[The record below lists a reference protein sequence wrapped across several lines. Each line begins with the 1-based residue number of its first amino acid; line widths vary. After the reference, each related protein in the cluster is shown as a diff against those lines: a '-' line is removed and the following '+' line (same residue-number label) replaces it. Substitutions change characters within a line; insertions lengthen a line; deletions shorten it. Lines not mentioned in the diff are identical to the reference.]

1 VPRPST
7 NPRPAAEE
15 LLPPRLAGGPK
26 GRELREILEGLV
38 ANLAPGTALPSER
51 VLADRYG
58 VARMTVRG
66 EIDRLTSE
74 GLTYRVHGRGT
85 FVAEPRVAQ
94 ELTLSSFTEDMRAR
108 GLRPGS
114 NVLARELVE
123 ATDGLALR
131 LELAPAAEVLR
142 LDRVRTADGS
152 PLAVEEAYVS
162 TSRYPGIEEVD
173 FSDASLFDVLAEGW
187 NVRLRDADQRVVAV
201 AVDAQDANVLK
212 VAPGSPGLRFQT
224 LTRDADGTPAYYAIS
239 LFRGD
244 RYEIDLKQVRER

>member
-1 VPRPST
+1 MPRPST
-7 NPRPAAEE
+7 NPRPLAEE
-15 LLPPRLAGGPK
+15 LLPRRLGGGPK

-38 ANLAPGTALPSER
+38 ANLSPGSALPSER
-51 VLADRYG
+51 VLAERYG

-94 ELTLSSFTEDMRAR
+94 ALTLSSFSEDMRAR

-114 NVLARELVE
+114 TVLARELVE
-123 ATDGLALR
+123 ASDPLALR
-131 LELAPAAEVLR
+131 LELAPGAQLLR

-152 PLAVEEAYVS
+152 PLAVEVAYVP
-162 TSRYPGIEEVD
+162 TSRYAGIEDAD
-173 FSDASLFDVLAEGW
+173 FSDASLFEVLADGW
-187 NVRLRDADQRVVAV
+187 DVQLRDADQRVVAV
-201 AVDAQDANVLK
+201 AMDADDATVLK
-212 VAPGSPGLRFQT
+212 VAPGSAGLRFQT
-224 LTRDADGTPAYYAIS
+224 LSRDADGTPVYYAIS

-244 RYEIDLKQVRER
+244 RYEIDLKQVREQ